1 MTPTTLIFPITPG
14 VHERLTST
22 WDALRQQ
29 ALEKGI
35 KLAPDG
41 SFTGRATGKVS
52 VERDKIS
59 VTITDKPFYVPIRAI
74 NNELKLLLA

>member
-1 MTPTTLIFPITPG
+1 MSPTTLIFPITPE
-14 VHERLTST
+14 VHARLTRSWET
-22 WDALRQQ
+22 LRQQ

-35 KLAPDG
+35 RLGPDG

-59 VTITDKPFYVPIRAI
+59 VTITDKPFYVSVGAI
-74 NNELKLLLA
+74 NDELKRLFA